1 MKKIFDESP
10 FITELSFHKI
20 IEIWEDIVMDTASY
34 KSGHARKLLKDF
46 YKLFE
51 TDSLKAPDALIFDN
65 PIIAGLLEELFP
77 KSLTRHELKAAS
89 APFTTFFFHRSE
101 GFAGV
106 LDAAGIGYEPVISN
120 ISPEK
125 FYILN
130 CCIILKQVYA
140 IAVDIEFPLIM
151 DVPDQEGIMR
161 HYKVSY
167 NLDFLEIESTIY
179 SKSLTMAEVENLLNS
194 RDNID
199 LWKEMFPTDSWIIR
213 GFMLFSLVDVTTE
226 TAISTLK
233 SILVRPID
241 RDLDVQRQML
251 PLFRSIFNIVD
262 LNGGFYLYDKGKSSF
277 RMIHQFDYPKD
288 VVDLDLDNNPFFIE
302 VLEEVVVS
310 KQAFVISNMESYDT
324 GVGGEIGGYFANRG
338 VLSCMFSPA
347 IKDDMVIGI
356 AFFFSSRKY
365 AINAITDEKLMLILP
380 ILTDSINRV
389 LMEMETEIEAVI
401 QREYTSIHKSVYWKF
416 REEVKKRIDPFDPL
430 KANRETVVFED
441 IVFKDVYAL
450 YGQIDIKGSSEKK
463 NQAIVRDL
471 KRQIGQITD
480 LLLMLEDAGPVPFFA
495 QIRCMLERYGEA
507 LDKPFQNELEQLIR
521 RYIESE
527 VHPILKTIDTNHRCY
542 RQVLEYLKLTDPK
555 TGLFF
560 QSRKELDDS
569 IMTINGALTALLD
582 EKNQIAQQAFPHYY
596 ERFKTDGVEHNFYI
610 GESIQPNRKFEKFYL
625 DNLRLFQ
632 FETMC
637 EMEHFHYQLCA
648 SLPCQLEVASLIL
661 VFSPPISIRFRMDEK
676 HFDVDGSYNA
686 RYEIVKKRLDKALI
700 KGTDKRIT
708 EPYKITIV
716 YSLEGDG
723 NDYIKYAKYLQH
735 KGLLEEG
742 IEKIDVEDLQGV
754 SGLKAIR
761 VKLNIDYITD

>member
-1 MKKIFDESP
+1 MKKIFNESP

-20 IEIWEDIVMDTASY
+20 IEIWEGIAMDTTSY
-34 KSGHARKLLKDF
+34 KSGHARKLLKGF
-46 YKLFE
+46 YKLCE
-51 TDSLKAPDALIFDN
+51 TESLTAPDTLIFEN
-65 PIIAGLLEELFP
+65 PILADLLEELFP
-77 KSLTRHELKAAS
+77 KSLTYHELKAVS
-89 APFTTFFFHRSE
+89 TPFTTFFFHRSE
-101 GFAGV
+101 GFARI

-120 ISPEK
+120 ISPDK
-125 FYILN
+125 FYILS
-130 CCIILKQVYA
+130 CCVILKEVYA

-151 DVPDQEGIMR
+151 NIPDQEGIMR
-161 HYKVSY
+161 HYKASY
-167 NLDFLEIESTIY
+167 NLDFLEIKNTVY
-179 SKSLTMAEVENLLNS
+179 SKSLTTADVENLLNS
-194 RDNID
+194 RDNIA
-199 LWKEMFPTDSWIIR
+199 LWKEMFPTGSWSIR
-213 GFMLFSLVDVTTE
+213 GFMPVNLTDVTTE

-262 LNGGFYLYDKGKSSF
+262 LNGGFYLYDKEKSSF

-288 VVDLDLDNNPFFIE
+288 VIDQDLESNPYFIE
-302 VLEEVVVS
+302 VLEDVAVS
-310 KQAFVISNMESYDT
+310 KKAFVISNMGNYDT
-324 GVGGEIGGYFANRG
+324 GADGEIGRYFANRG
-338 VLSCMFSPA
+338 ILSCMFSPA

-365 AINAITDEKLMLILP
+365 AINAITEEKLMLILP

-389 LMEMETEIEAVI
+389 LMEMENEIEAVI

-416 REEVKKRIDPFDPL
+416 REEVKKKIDPFSPL

-450 YGQIDIKGSSEKK
+450 YGQTDIKGSSERK
-463 NQAIVRDL
+463 NQAIVSDL
-471 KRQIGQITD
+471 KRQIGQIIA
-480 LLLMLEDAGPVPFFA
+480 LLLILEDSSPVPFFA
-495 QIRCMLERYGEA
+495 QIRFMLERYEEA
-507 LDKPFQNELEQLIR
+507 LGKSFQNELEQLIQ
-521 RYIESE
+521 RYIENE
-527 VHPILKTIDTNHRCY
+527 VHPILKTVSTDHHCY
-542 RQVLEYLKLTDPK
+542 GLVLDYLKLTDPK

-560 QSRKELDDS
+560 QARKELDDS

-596 ERFKTDGVEHNFYI
+596 ERFKTDGVEHNLYI
-610 GESIQPNRKFEKFYL
+610 GASIEPNRKFEKFYL

-637 EMEHFHYQLCA
+637 EMEHFHYKLCA

-661 VFSPPISIRFRMDEK
+661 VFNPPISIRFRMDEK

-708 EPYKITIV
+708 EPCKITIV
-716 YSLEGDG
+716 YSRESDG
-723 NDYIKYAKYLQH
+723 IDYIKYAKYLQH
-735 KGLLEEG
+735 KGLLLEQ

-761 VKLNIDYITD
+761 VKLDLDYMIS